1 MFDRVVNELNCNQ
14 ISYRIVDLY
23 EEDDN
28 DYVLLV
34 IEKELVV
41 ALEVNYAGKTVSF
54 SRLCQS
60 KKSILFP
67 FFLSGSRKINSHN
80 SHEKHK

>member
-1 MFDRVVNELNCNQ
+1 MVDRVVNELNCNQ

-23 EEDDN
+23 KKDDN

-41 ALEVNYAGKTVSF
+41 ALEVNYVGKTVSF

-60 KKSILFP
+60 KKEHIISVFSER
-67 FFLSGSRKINSHN
+67 FKENQFA
-80 SHEKHK
+80 